1 MQLSVTVE
9 LDYWLP
15 APADVLLQIE
25 VAALPDQRL
34 DRQSLTIWSDS
45 PVAAVAGHA
54 GIGQRCVARGE
65 GQFRLTYD
73 ALVTIDRAKV
83 DIAGLAATPLA
94 ALPGDAIAYLL
105 PSRYVEG
112 DEFEGFVSATF
123 PSLAGGALAQA
134 LVTWIDRNLV
144 YRAGASNG
152 TTTALTTF
160 ANRSGVCR
168 DYAHLLAALARAG
181 GIPARCVAAYAPG
194 VNPPDFHAV
203 CQLWLAGAWHLVDA
217 TGMAGARDL
226 AIVAVGRDATDIAFM
241 TVFGTATLCRQE
253 VCVTVV

>member
-1 MQLSVTVE
+1 MQVSVAVE

-34 DRQSLTIWSDS
+34 DRQSLTVWSDT
-45 PVAAVAGHA
+45 PIAAVAGHA

-65 GQFRLTYD
+65 GQFRLSYD
-73 ALVTIDRAKV
+73 ALVTIDRAPA
-83 DIAGLAATPLA
+83 DIARLSATPLA
-94 ALPGDAIAYLL
+94 ELPGDTIAYLL
-105 PSRYVEG
+105 PSRYVEA
-112 DEFEGFVSATF
+112 DQFEGFVSATF
-123 PSLAGGALAQA
+123 PALAGGALAQA
-134 LVTWIDRNLV
+134 LVTWIGRNLV

-152 TTTALTTF
+152 TATALTTF

-194 VNPPDFHAV
+194 VDPPDFHAV
-203 CQLWLAGAWHLVDA
+203 CQLWLAGAWHLIDA
-217 TGMAGARDL
+217 TGMASARDL

-241 TVFGTATLCRQE
+241 TVFGTATLCRQD
-253 VCVTVV
+253 VRVTAV